1 MARIEEQPSCRFRY
15 KSGMGRVPFF
25 CDDTRLVLLN
35 DLYIRCLVGLGVQG
49 IQIPETSVLTIAK
62 EMVAD
67 PVEWFLT

>member
-1 MARIEEQPSCRFRY
+1 MARIEEQPSCRFRH
-15 KSGMGRVPFF
+15 KSGMGRVPLL
-25 CDDTRLVLLN
+25 CDDARLVLLN

-67 PVEWFLT
+67 PVEWFLA